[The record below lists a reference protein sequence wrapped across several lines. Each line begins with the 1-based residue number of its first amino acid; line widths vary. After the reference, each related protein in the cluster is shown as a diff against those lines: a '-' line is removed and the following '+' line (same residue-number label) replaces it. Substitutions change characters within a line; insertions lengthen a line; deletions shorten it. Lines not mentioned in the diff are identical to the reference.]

1 MYAFKLHSL
10 ISSCQRMKIHFLHFF
25 GCSSSCQQIQ
35 ENEKKN
41 KSKSMIQIY
50 LVQGLVSMR
59 AVVPGT
65 MMLVM
70 SEAECMLPIAVH
82 VKTTGL
88 RKSDKNDI
96 MYECTRSA
104 QE

>member
-1 MYAFKLHSL
+1 
-10 ISSCQRMKIHFLHFF
+10 MKIHFLRLVAAVVINR
-25 GCSSSCQQIQ
+25 SRKMQ
-35 ENEKKN
+35 KK
-41 KSKSMIQIY
+41 SRSMIQIY

-59 AVVPGT
+59 AVVHGT

-82 VKTTGL
+82 MKTTGL

-96 MYECTRSA
+96 MYERTKTA
-104 QE
+104 HE

>member
-1 MYAFKLHSL
+1 MSTDPGK
-10 ISSCQRMKIHFLHFF
+10 C
-25 GCSSSCQQIQ
+25 
-35 ENEKKN
+35 KK
-41 KSKSMIQIY
+41 KYKSMIQIY
-50 LVQGLVSMR
+50 LVQGLVLR
-59 AVVPGT
+59 AVVPGI

-96 MYECTRSA
+96 MYERTRSA
-104 QE
+104 HE

>member
-1 MYAFKLHSL
+1 
-10 ISSCQRMKIHFLHFF
+10 
-25 GCSSSCQQIQ
+25 
-35 ENEKKN
+35 
-41 KSKSMIQIY
+41 MIQIY

-59 AVVPGT
+59 AVVHGT

-70 SEAECMLPIAVH
+70 SKAECMLPIAVH

-96 MYECTRSA
+96 MYSTSA
-104 QE
+104 PGLLMIDASQWKSHIFMLILYIAS